1 MIKISEEFQD
11 LIPIIRMTAVEIAWK
26 YHNVKK
32 GNGSIEEVAELFLN
46 EFKKIKSGRFSNRYH
61 NKAISIR
68 FIIELFNELL
78 ELGKENS

>member
-11 LIPIIRMTAVEIAWK
+11 LIPIIRMTAVNVVWK
-26 YHNVKK
+26 YYNTRNDD
-32 GNGSIEEVAELFLN
+32 GNMEEVAELFLN
-46 EFKKIKSGRFSNRYH
+46 EFKKIKSGKFSNRYR
-61 NKAISIR
+61 NKAISVR

>member
-11 LIPIIRMTAVEIAWK
+11 LIPIIRMRAVKIAWE
-26 YHNVKK
+26 YYITKK
-32 GNGSIEEVAELFLN
+32 DNRNEVVELFLN
-46 EFKKIKSGRFSNRYH
+46 EFKEIKSGKFSNRYR

-68 FIIELFNELL
+68 FITELFNELL